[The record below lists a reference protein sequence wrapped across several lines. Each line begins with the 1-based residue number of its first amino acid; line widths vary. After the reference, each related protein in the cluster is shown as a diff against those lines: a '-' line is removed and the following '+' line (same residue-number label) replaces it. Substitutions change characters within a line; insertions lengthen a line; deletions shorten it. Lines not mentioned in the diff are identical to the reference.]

1 MSKTNPFVRGTGRA
15 LTGAVITAVAVV
27 AVLGLGAIKL
37 PTATAEPPSIEVD
50 TVNNAKRAVVCQGG
64 YGWLGADTERSS
76 AVIPTGKPDVT
87 QFGAEAEP
95 VPHNEGDDASHPVAY
110 TAEAGT
116 LFAAAQS
123 QKFDDE
129 DLLGL
134 GAASCTEAVSDQWV
148 VGGNTTLGSS
158 TAVTV
163 SNPGQRPATVGVAVF
178 TENGASEDSQ
188 RAGVLVPA
196 GESRSVS
203 VNGLAPESEAVAVH
217 VVSTGSA
224 VTASISTATSVNIL
238 PQGLD
243 VITSQ
248 ESPASELVFPGLT
261 SVSKNT
267 NTDVE
272 QGIGDFIRL
281 LNTSDTDTTATLWA
295 VNADGDETEAGTV
308 ELPAGVVQD
317 APLQNWPK
325 DATALR
331 VTSDQPLVG
340 SGLGYN
346 TTAGDTDFAWYPA
359 APEISADKDTSVAI
373 VKNGTLVIANAGDRD
388 ASVTLSSAADESKNS
403 TVQVPARSAV
413 TVEKPV
419 ASTLVLNSDEPV
431 HAGVRVVSGANI
443 AAYPVTTLSSSTDTL
458 SIYPK

>member
-1 MSKTNPFVRGTGRA
+1 
-15 LTGAVITAVAVV
+15 
-27 AVLGLGAIKL
+27 
-37 PTATAEPPSIEVD
+37 
-50 TVNNAKRAVVCQGG
+50 
-64 YGWLGADTERSS
+64 
-76 AVIPTGKPDVT
+76 
-87 QFGAEAEP
+87 
-95 VPHNEGDDASHPVAY
+95 
-110 TAEAGT
+110 
-116 LFAAAQS
+116 
-123 QKFDDE
+123 
-129 DLLGL
+129 
-134 GAASCTEAVSDQWV
+134 
-148 VGGNTTLGSS
+148 
-158 TAVTV
+158 
-163 SNPGQRPATVGVAVF
+163 
-178 TENGASEDSQ
+178 
-188 RAGVLVPA
+188 
-196 GESRSVS
+196 
-203 VNGLAPESEAVAVH
+203 
-217 VVSTGSA
+217 
-224 VTASISTATSVNIL
+224 
-238 PQGLD
+238 
-243 VITSQ
+243 
-248 ESPASELVFPGLT
+248 
-261 SVSKNT
+261 
-267 NTDVE
+267 
-272 QGIGDFIRL
+272 RL

-346 TTAGDTDFAWYPA
+346 TTAGDTDFAGYPA
-359 APEISADKDTSVAI
+359 APEISADKDTPVAI